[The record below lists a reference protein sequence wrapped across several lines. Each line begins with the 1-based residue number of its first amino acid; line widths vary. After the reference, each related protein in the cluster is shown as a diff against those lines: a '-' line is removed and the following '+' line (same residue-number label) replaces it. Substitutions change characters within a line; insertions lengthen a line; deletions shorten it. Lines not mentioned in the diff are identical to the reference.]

1 MGTLLLKLLLA
12 PALVVAA
19 TLAGRRWGGRV
30 SGILIAIPLVAGPIL
45 LVITLEQGTDFG
57 ARAARGS
64 LLGVVALAV
73 FCVVFA
79 RVAHVR
85 GAFGSL
91 MAGWAAFAV
100 VGAVGAAWD
109 APPLAGLACA
119 LASLAVAYALLEE
132 AAPAVGA
139 ARRSPPSWD
148 LPARA
153 GSTAA
158 LVVAITTAADALGP
172 AVSGIL
178 TPFPIA
184 TSILAVFTR
193 AQDGPHATTA
203 MLRGFVAALPG
214 FAVCFFAA
222 AVALG

>member
-1 MGTLLLKLLLA
+1 MGTLALKLTLA

-19 TLAGRRWGGRV
+19 SLAGRRWGGRV
-30 SGILIAIPLVAGPIL
+30 SGVLIAIPLVAGPIL
-45 LVITLEQGTDFG
+45 LVITLEQGRDFG

-79 RVAHVR
+79 RVAQRR

-91 MAGWAAFAV
+91 LTGWLAFA
-100 VGAVGAAWD
+100 AVGAAGAEWD
-109 APPLAGLACA
+109 APPVAGLVCA
-119 LASLAVAYALLEE
+119 LAALGAGYALLGE
-132 AAPAVGA
+132 AAPSVDEP
-139 ARRSPPSWD
+139 RRPPSWD

-158 LVVAITTAADALGP
+158 LVFAITTAADALGP
-172 AVSGIL
+172 ALSGIL

-214 FAVCFFAA
+214 FALCFFAA